1 MDMTDRQL
9 AALKAAGAGAERIQ
23 GADSDPQETGEWLDA
38 LEAVMER
45 EGPPR
50 AHYLLER
57 LIDQAR
63 RNGAYLPYSA
73 NTAYLNTIPPGAEQR
88 SPGNQELEARIRS
101 LVRWNAV
108 MQVLRAGR
116 KDLELGGHI
125 ASFQSAA
132 TLYDVGFNHFWHAP
146 SDDHGGDLVYIQGHS
161 SPGIYARAYLE
172 GRLTEKQLDSFRQE
186 VGGEMTEIEITAPR
200 DH

>member
-1 MDMTDRQL
+1 VRTTSPAAPSPRPVKERTMDRFPSQYIAGQL
-9 AALKAAGAGAERIQ
+9 SIP
-23 GADSDPQETGEWLDA
+23 DTDPQETGEWLDA

-63 RNGAYLPYSA
+63 RNGTHLPYSP
-73 NTAYLNTIPPGAEQR
+73 NTAYLNTIPPGAEER

-116 KDLELGGHI
+116 KD
-125 ASFQSAA
+125 
-132 TLYDVGFNHFWHAP
+132 
-146 SDDHGGDLVYIQGHS
+146 
-161 SPGIYARAYLE
+161 
-172 GRLTEKQLDSFRQE
+172 
-186 VGGEMTEIEITAPR
+186 
-200 DH
+200 